1 MGTRSTIKGFWR
13 QGGDSSS
20 STATPAVVPSVLIMR
35 DLDATAVAGT
45 ATGKF
50 LPKGAIPLSVSVSL
64 GTIPPAGGTSPILDI
79 GLEYGSPNDD
89 ALADGLDYEA
99 ETNTQIGDAL
109 AGSDMGFEATSE
121 VEVTYGDDGVGTDNT
136 SGQIN
141 IFITYV
147 MTDDGSFNN

>member
-1 MGTRSTIKGFWR
+1 MGTRSTVKGYWR

-20 STATPAVVPSVLIMR
+20 NTSTPAVVPSVLIIR
-35 DLDATAVAGT
+35 DLDATALAGT
-45 ATGKF
+45 LTGKF
-50 LPKGAIPLSVSVSL
+50 LPRGAIPLSVATSL
-64 GTIPPAGGTSPILDI
+64 GTIPPAGGTGPLLDI

-89 ALADGLDYEA
+89 ALVDGVNYEA
-99 ETNTQIGDAL
+99 DTTTPIGDAL
-109 AGSDMGFEATSE
+109 AGSDMGFEATQE

-147 MTDDGSFNN
+147 MADDGSFNN